1 MNSEVKV
8 DTFLGFCQNYLIHI
22 ISFSVPNITKHWIK
36 DNSSGVISIFFE

>member
-8 DTFLGFCQNYLIHI
+8 DTFLGFCQNYLIH